1 MEEVL
6 AFGLL
11 LSELIFSY
19 REKGIP
25 DRERAIRACCETEKH
40 VIFWENIKLIDGGA
54 IPNSFLPP
62 YLQSIVIRKLRFFF
76 RFCNGRLHEFVL
88 SFLCRGHA
96 NLCIVPILE

>member
-25 DRERAIRACCETEKH
+25 DCERAIRACRETEKH
-40 VIFWENIKLIDGGA
+40 VIFWENIKLIDGGLYQTA
-54 IPNSFLPP
+54 SFPHTFNP
-62 YLQSIVIRKLRFFF
+62 
-76 RFCNGRLHEFVL
+76 
-88 SFLCRGHA
+88 
-96 NLCIVPILE
+96 